1 MTFRLPTGPV
11 RRLLPDTFTIALLA
25 TLVLATFFPARGAM
39 VGWLSVAVDLAITV
53 MFFLYGAKLSPSS
66 VVGGLTHW
74 RLQLLVFTF
83 TFVVFPIFGV
93 GLLFLPESAISRDL
107 VVGLVFLTLLPS
119 TIQSSLAFTSIAG
132 GNVPAAM
139 CAATLSNIVGTV
151 LTPLLVG
158 LVLSLQ
164 GGSDPMSSILEIARL
179 IVAPFV
185 VGQIA
190 RPLVGGF
197 VRRHAAVV
205 AVTDRGSILL
215 IVYGAFGRSVQQGL
229 WTTVSPLELLAV
241 FALEALLLAVMILIL
256 RTTSRRL
263 GFTRADEVV
272 AVFCGAK
279 KSLATG
285 VPMAGVL
292 FAPEQVGLVLLP
304 VMLFHQ
310 IELMVGTWLS
320 RRYARSAAVEAE
332 ERGKAAVGTVTD
344 A

>member
-1 MTFRLPTGPV
+1 MPPRILSGPA
-11 RRLLPDTFTIALLA
+11 RRFLPDTFTLALLA
-25 TLVLATFFPARGAM
+25 TLVLASLLPARGAM
-39 VGWLSVAVDLAITV
+39 VGWLSTAANVAITL
-53 MFFLYGAKLSPSS
+53 MFFLYGTKLAPSRV
-66 VVGGLTHW
+66 VVGLTQW
-74 RLQLLVFTF
+74 RLQSLILAFTY
-83 TFVVFPIFGV
+83 VVFPAV
-93 GLLFLPESAISRDL
+93 GLCFLFLPEALLSRSL

-119 TIQSSLAFTSIAG
+119 TIQSSLAFTSLAG

-139 CAATLSNIVGTV
+139 CAATLSNIIGTV
-151 LTPLLVG
+151 TTPLLVG
-158 LVLSLQ
+158 LVLSLH
-164 GGSDPMSSILEIARL
+164 GGSDPVAAIIEITRL
-179 IVAPFV
+179 IVAPFL

-190 RPLVGGF
+190 RPLLGEF

-215 IVYGAFGRSVQQGL
+215 IVYGAFGRAVQQGL
-229 WTTVSPLELLAV
+229 WSIVSPQELVLV
-241 FALEALLLAVMILIL
+241 FSIEVLLLTAMILAL
-256 RTTSRRL
+256 RSLSRRL
-263 GFTRADEVV
+263 GFTRSDEVA

-310 IELMVGTWLS
+310 IELMVGAWLS
-320 RRYARSAAVEAE
+320 RRYARAALGV
-332 ERGKAAVGTVTD
+332 AAKETATLTG